1 MNSLLNFSR
10 TSATEFT
17 EIDIHQVIT
26 ETISLLEHQF
36 KTARIRVEREL
47 KADCPMTYGNAGKLQ
62 QVFLNLFVNARD
74 AMPAGGELRILTDTG
89 DSKIE
94 ILVQD
99 TGIGI
104 SRENVKKIYD
114 PFFTTKAA
122 GKGTGLGPFRQLRN
136 YSGAWRK
143 YFGRQ
148 QARRRNVVQIRTPL
162 GQEASECLN
171 GRETFSS
178 SMMRRKFE
186 KASSFLLTSEGL
198 STDTATTGEEGL
210 KKIEDNLYDAVLL
223 DLMLPGKSGMEVQ
236 KDIKRI
242 DPTLPV
248 VIITAIA
255 ALETAI
261 TAIKEGSFDYVTKPW
276 NNEKLVVIVRNAIK
290 QRQLMSENLQLRRA
304 LKERFGYSNIIGKSE
319 KLLKVLDLV
328 TQVAASRSTILIQ
341 GESGTGKEL
350 IAKAI
355 HLKSPRADRTF
366 VPVNSGS
373 MPVDLLES
381 TLFGHLRGA
390 FTSAIASKKGL
401 FEVADQGTIF
411 FDEIG
416 TISMETQA
424 KLLRVIQEKEF
435 MRLGAT
441 DTIKVDARIIAATNV
456 DLKKLVDEGR
466 FREDLYYRLNVIN
479 IQLPPLRERKEDIP
493 ALVEFFTRKYCEEN
507 AKPPYRFSS
516 EALKVLMD
524 YYWPGNVRELENVVE
539 RAVVLSQD
547 EIIGRDLLPE
557 SVISP
562 SSRFATLSSFPLAKN
577 TSLFEVIDSFERR
590 VIIEMLEQ
598 TGWSQTDAADNFKI
612 PLSTL
617 NQKIKRHGIE
627 IKKKRERPTVVPTS
641 R

>member
-1 MNSLLNFSR
+1 MS
-10 TSATEFT
+10 
-17 EIDIHQVIT
+17 
-26 ETISLLEHQF
+26 
-36 KTARIRVEREL
+36 
-47 KADCPMTYGNAGKLQ
+47 
-62 QVFLNLFVNARD
+62 
-74 AMPAGGELRILTDTG
+74 
-89 DSKIE
+89 
-94 ILVQD
+94 
-99 TGIGI
+99 
-104 SRENVKKIYD
+104 
-114 PFFTTKAA
+114 
-122 GKGTGLGPFRQLRN
+122 
-136 YSGAWRK
+136 
-143 YFGRQ
+143 
-148 QARRRNVVQIRTPL
+148 
-162 GQEASECLN
+162 
-171 GRETFSS
+171 
-178 SMMRRKFE
+178 RRKGVVLIIDDE
-186 KASSFLLTSEGL
+186 EEIRESIELLLTSEGL
-198 STDTATTGEEGL
+198 TVDTATTGEDGL
-210 KKIEDNLYDAVLL
+210 KKIDQNLYDCVLL
-223 DLMLPGKSGMEVQ
+223 DLMLPGKSGLEIQ
-236 KDIKRI
+236 KDIKGI

-248 VIITAIA
+248 VIITAIG
-255 ALETAI
+255 ALETAV
-261 TAIKEGSFDYVTKPW
+261 TAIKQGSFDYFTKPW
-276 NNEKLVVIVRNAIK
+276 NNEKLVVIVTNAIK
-290 QRQLMSENLQLRRA
+290 QRQLMSENFQLRRA

-319 KLLKVLDLV
+319 KILKVLDLV

-355 HLKSPRADRTF
+355 HLKSPRTDRAF

-381 TLFGHLRGA
+381 TLFGHMRGA

-441 DTIKVDARIIAATNV
+441 ETIKVDARIIAATNV
-456 DLKKLVDEGR
+456 DLKKHVDEGR

-479 IQLPPLRERKEDIP
+479 IQVPPLRERKEDIP

-507 AKPPYRFSS
+507 AKPEYRFSS
-516 EALKVLMD
+516 EALKILMD
-524 YYWPGNVRELENVVE
+524 YHWPGNVRELENVVE

-547 EIIGRDLLPE
+547 EIIGRDLMPE
-557 SVISP
+557 SIVSP
-562 SSRFATLSSFPLAKN
+562 SARFATLSSFPLSRN

-598 TGWSQTDAADNFKI
+598 TGWSQTEAADNFKI

-627 IKKKRERPTVVPTS
+627 IKKKRDRPVPT

>member
-1 MNSLLNFSR
+1 M
-10 TSATEFT
+10 
-17 EIDIHQVIT
+17 
-26 ETISLLEHQF
+26 
-36 KTARIRVEREL
+36 
-47 KADCPMTYGNAGKLQ
+47 
-62 QVFLNLFVNARD
+62 
-74 AMPAGGELRILTDTG
+74 
-89 DSKIE
+89 SK
-94 ILVQD
+94 
-99 TGIGI
+99 
-104 SRENVKKIYD
+104 R
-114 PFFTTKAA
+114 
-122 GKGTGLGPFRQLRN
+122 KGTVLIIDDEEE
-136 YSGAWRK
+136 
-143 YFGRQ
+143 
-148 QARRRNVVQIRTPL
+148 IRESIEL
-162 GQEASECLN
+162 
-171 GRETFSS
+171 
-178 SMMRRKFE
+178 
-186 KASSFLLTSEGL
+186 LLTSEGL
-198 STDTATTGEEGL
+198 STDTAENGEIGL

-223 DLMLPGKSGMEVQ
+223 DLMLPGKSGMDVQ
-236 KDIKRI
+236 KDIQRI
-242 DPTLPV
+242 DPTLPII
-248 VIITAIA
+248 IITAIG
-255 ALETAI
+255 ALETAV
-261 TAIKEGSFDYVTKPW
+261 TAIKNGSFDYVTKPW
-276 NNEKLVVIVRNAIK
+276 NNEKLVVIVTNAIK

-319 KLLKVLDLV
+319 RILRVLDLV

-355 HLKSPRADRTF
+355 HVKSPRADKAF

-381 TLFGHLRGA
+381 TLFGHVKGA

-493 ALVEFFTRKYCEEN
+493 ALVEFFTKQYCEEN
-507 AKPPYRFSS
+507 GKALYRFSS

-524 YYWPGNVRELENVVE
+524 YHWPGNVRELENVVE

-557 SVISP
+557 SIVSP
-562 SSRFATLSSFPLAKN
+562 SLRFATLSSFPLTKD

-598 TGWSQTDAADNFKI
+598 TGWSQTEAADNFKI

-627 IKKKRERPTVVPTS
+627 IKKKRERPAAVPIS
-641 R
+641 K

>member
-1 MNSLLNFSR
+1 MSKRKGIVLIIDDEEEIRESIEMLLN
-10 TSATEFT
+10 
-17 EIDIHQVIT
+17 
-26 ETISLLEHQF
+26 
-36 KTARIRVEREL
+36 
-47 KADCPMTYGNAGKLQ
+47 
-62 QVFLNLFVNARD
+62 
-74 AMPAGGELRILTDTG
+74 
-89 DSKIE
+89 
-94 ILVQD
+94 
-99 TGIGI
+99 
-104 SRENVKKIYD
+104 
-114 PFFTTKAA
+114 
-122 GKGTGLGPFRQLRN
+122 
-136 YSGAWRK
+136 
-143 YFGRQ
+143 
-148 QARRRNVVQIRTPL
+148 
-162 GQEASECLN
+162 
-171 GRETFSS
+171 
-178 SMMRRKFE
+178 
-186 KASSFLLTSEGL
+186 SEGVA
-198 STDTATTGEEGL
+198 TDTAATGEEGL
-210 KKIEDNLYDAVLL
+210 KKIEENLYDAVLL
-223 DLMLPGKSGMEVQ
+223 DLMLPGKCGMDVQ

-248 VIITAIA
+248 VIITAIG

-261 TAIKEGSFDYVTKPW
+261 TAIKEGSFDYITKPW
-276 NNEKLVVIVRNAIK
+276 NNEKLMVIVNNAIK
-290 QRQLMSENLQLRRA
+290 QRHLMSENLQLRRA
-304 LKERFGYSNIIGKSE
+304 LKERFGYNNIIGKSE
-319 KLLKVLDLV
+319 KILKVLDLV
-328 TQVAASRSTILIQ
+328 TQVAASRSTVLIQ

-355 HLKSPRADRTF
+355 HLKSPRADKAF

-381 TLFGHLRGA
+381 TLFGHVRGA

-424 KLLRVIQEKEF
+424 KMLRVIQEKEF
-435 MRLGAT
+435 MRVGAT

-493 ALVEFFTRKYCEEN
+493 ALVEFFTKKYCEEN
-507 AKPPYRFSS
+507 AKPEYGFSS

-524 YYWPGNVRELENVVE
+524 YHWPGNVRELENVVE

-557 SVISP
+557 SIISP
-562 SSRFATLSSFPLAKN
+562 SLRFATLSSFPLTKN
-577 TSLFEVIDSFERR
+577 TSLFEVIDAFERR

-598 TGWSQTDAADNFKI
+598 TGWSQTEAADNFKI

-627 IKKKRERPTVVPTS
+627 IKKKRERSNGVPTAK
-641 R
+641 

>member
-1 MNSLLNFSR
+1 MSKRKGVVLIIDD
-10 TSATEFT
+10 EE
-17 EIDIHQVIT
+17 EI
-26 ETISLLEHQF
+26 
-36 KTARIRVEREL
+36 RE
-47 KADCPMTYGNAGKLQ
+47 
-62 QVFLNLFVNARD
+62 
-74 AMPAGGELRILTDTG
+74 
-89 DSKIE
+89 SIE
-94 ILVQD
+94 
-99 TGIGI
+99 
-104 SRENVKKIYD
+104 
-114 PFFTTKAA
+114 
-122 GKGTGLGPFRQLRN
+122 
-136 YSGAWRK
+136 
-143 YFGRQ
+143 
-148 QARRRNVVQIRTPL
+148 
-162 GQEASECLN
+162 
-171 GRETFSS
+171 
-178 SMMRRKFE
+178 M
-186 KASSFLLTSEGL
+186 LLTSEGL
-198 STDTATTGEEGL
+198 STDTAADGEEGL
-210 KKIEDNLYDAVLL
+210 KKIEENLYDAVLL

-248 VIITAIA
+248 IIITAIG
-255 ALETAI
+255 ALETAV

-319 KLLKVLDLV
+319 KILKVLDLV

-355 HLKSPRADRTF
+355 HLKSPRADKSF
-366 VPVNSGS
+366 VAVNSGS
-373 MPVDLLES
+373 KPVDLLES
-381 TLFGHLRGA
+381 TLFGHVRGA
-390 FTSAIASKKGL
+390 FTSAIASKRGL

-435 MRLGAT
+435 MRLGAVE
-441 DTIKVDARIIAATNV
+441 TIKVDARIIAATNV
-456 DLKKLVDEGR
+456 DLKQLVDESR

-493 ALVEFFTRKYCEEN
+493 ALVEFFTKKYCEEN
-507 AKPPYRFSS
+507 LKPPYRFSS
-516 EALKVLMD
+516 EAMKVLMD

-557 SVISP
+557 VITSP
-562 SSRFATLSSFPLAKN
+562 SSRFATLSSFPLSKD
-577 TSLFEVIDSFERR
+577 TSLFEIIDAIERR

-598 TGWSQTDAADNFKI
+598 TGWSQTEAADNFKI

-627 IKKKRERPTVVPTS
+627 IKKKRERPTGVPTTK
-641 R
+641 

>member
-1 MNSLLNFSR
+1 MSKRKGIVLIIDD
-10 TSATEFT
+10 ED
-17 EIDIHQVIT
+17 EI
-26 ETISLLEHQF
+26 
-36 KTARIRVEREL
+36 RE
-47 KADCPMTYGNAGKLQ
+47 
-62 QVFLNLFVNARD
+62 
-74 AMPAGGELRILTDTG
+74 
-89 DSKIE
+89 SIE
-94 ILVQD
+94 I
-99 TGIGI
+99 
-104 SRENVKKIYD
+104 
-114 PFFTTKAA
+114 
-122 GKGTGLGPFRQLRN
+122 
-136 YSGAWRK
+136 
-143 YFGRQ
+143 
-148 QARRRNVVQIRTPL
+148 
-162 GQEASECLN
+162 
-171 GRETFSS
+171 
-178 SMMRRKFE
+178 
-186 KASSFLLTSEGL
+186 LLTSEGL
-198 STDTATTGEEGL
+198 TTDTAVTGEIGL

-223 DLMLPGKSGMEVQ
+223 DLMLPGKSGMEIQ

-242 DPTLPV
+242 DPTLPI
-248 VIITAIA
+248 VIITAIGA
-255 ALETAI
+255 VETAVA
-261 TAIKEGSFDYVTKPW
+261 AIKEGSYDYVTRPW
-276 NNEKLVVIVRNAIK
+276 NNEKLLVIVTNAIK
-290 QRQLMSENLQLRRA
+290 QRQLISENLQLRRA

-319 KLLKVLDLV
+319 KILKVLDVV
-328 TQVAASRSTILIQ
+328 TQVATSRSTVLIQ

-355 HLKSPRADRTF
+355 HLKSPRADKAF

-381 TLFGHLRGA
+381 TLFGHVRGA

-441 DTIKVDARIIAATNV
+441 ETIKVDARIIAATNV

-493 ALVEFFTRKYCEEN
+493 ALVEFFTKKFCEEN
-507 AKPPYRFSS
+507 GKPPYRFSS

-524 YYWPGNVRELENVVE
+524 YHWPGNVRELENVVE
-539 RAVVLSQD
+539 RAVVLAQD
-547 EIIGRDLLPE
+547 EIIGRELLPE
-557 SVISP
+557 TVTSP
-562 SSRFATLSSFPLAKN
+562 SPRFATLSSFPLSKN
-577 TSLFEVIDSFERR
+577 TSLFEVIDAFEKR

-598 TGWSQTDAADNFKI
+598 TSWSQTEAADNFKI

-627 IKKKRERPTVVPTS
+627 IKKKRERPSGVPTS
-641 R
+641 TK